1 MNPKL
6 QEIIRQVGTDVS
18 GKWIGTA
25 QVPAL
30 VDAVLADLLANGYID
45 RDNYEEYRGHLKEQ

>member
-1 MNPKL
+1 MNPKI
-6 QEIIRQVGTDVS
+6 QEFVQVAGTDVS

-30 VDAVLADLLANGYID
+30 VNAVLADLLKNGYISQ
-45 RDNYEEYRGHLKEQ
+45 DNHDEYRSHLQER